1 MWLLFYFFNYFIVQ
15 LQLSAFQF
23 PLKRKL
29 LLLPVS
35 CVPGIRQSPRKAQ
48 QGESTDGPE
57 HCRQVTQ
64 VAWGWSQKCRHL
76 VSISDLRDQAPVP
89 DPTGVERAE
98 RGQPHA
104 GPALCY
110 LSGCRAQAEE
120 EPQGRAWGPVQHC
133 ISAAVPTQ
141 SPRQNPRQKARG
153 RQEECLLLSHKRGL
167 SPHKYA
173 PFLGGKV
180 LGTGGGVRGDC
191 AAVTELRPKRSWLE
205 ADQLWGRT

>member
-35 CVPGIRQSPRKAQ
+35 CVPGFKQSPRKAQ

-89 DPTGVERAE
+89 DPTGAERAGA
-98 RGQPHA
+98 RPAPCRTNAVLPVRLQSTGGGRAPGQGLGA
-104 GPALCY
+104 GPALH
-110 LSGCRAQAEE
+110 LSSSADPESKAESKAEGQGQA
-120 EPQGRAWGPVQHC
+120 GRMLVAE
-133 ISAAVPTQ
+133 S
-141 SPRQNPRQKARG
+141 
-153 RQEECLLLSHKRGL
+153 
-167 SPHKYA
+167 
-173 PFLGGKV
+173 
-180 LGTGGGVRGDC
+180 
-191 AAVTELRPKRSWLE
+191 
-205 ADQLWGRT
+205 